1 MKENNIKN
9 AVLESSL
16 KSGRIFSIK
25 FRKLDGT
32 VKTINARL
40 GVRKYLNGKGMRY
53 VPENHNLI
61 IIYSMTDKGYRAI
74 KKHNIESIK
83 YNGVI
88 YSSLI

>member
-1 MKENNIKN
+1 MTYVER
-9 AVLESSL
+9 AEYELEQ
-16 KSGRIFSIK
+16 
-25 FRKLDGT
+25 LDFWF
-32 VKTINARL
+32 KINKGL
-40 GVRKYLNGKGMRY
+40 QVRKYLNGKGMRY

-83 YNGVI
+83 YNGII